1 MPSVTTTRTIEAP
14 IARVWSVFTD
24 LASSPQH
31 LSAVEDVEVLTD
43 GPFAVGTT
51 WRETRK
57 MFGRTATEEMQV
69 TALEPHAS
77 YDVGAVSQGT
87 TYVSRFDFREID
99 PGTTEVRFT
108 FTGETQGGVRKAISA
123 VMWPLFSRKVAKE
136 LRRDL
141 DDLAEVCEKRSR
153 P

>member
-1 MPSVTTTRTIEAP
+1 MPTITATRTIEAP
-14 IARVWSVFTD
+14 ISRVWSVFTD
-24 LASSPQH
+24 LESSPEH
-31 LSAVEDVEVLTD
+31 LSAVEDVVVLTD

-69 TALEPHAS
+69 TALEQHVS

-99 PGTTEVRFT
+99 PNTTEVRFT

-123 VMWPLFSRKVAKE
+123 VMWPLFRGKVAKE

-141 DDLAEVCEKRSR
+141 DDLAEVCAKR
-153 P
+153 PGF

>member
-1 MPSVTTTRTIEAP
+1 MPTVTANRTIEAP
-14 IARVWSVFTD
+14 ISRVWSVFTD
-24 LASSPQH
+24 LGSSPVH

-57 MFGRTATEEMQV
+57 MFGRTATEEMTV
-69 TALEPHAS
+69 TSLEHQAS
-77 YDVGAVSQGT
+77 YAISAMSQGT

-99 PGTTEVRFT
+99 PATTEVRFT
-108 FTGETQGGVRKAISA
+108 FTGETQGGVRKAIGD
-123 VMWPLFSRKVAKE
+123 VMWPLFRGKVAKE

-141 DDLAEVCEKRSR
+141 DDLAEVCVKRGR

>member
-1 MPSVTTTRTIEAP
+1 MPTVTTTRTIEAP

-24 LASSPQH
+24 LESSQEH
-31 LSAVEDVEVLTD
+31 LSAVADVEVLTD

-69 TALEPHAS
+69 TALEHLAS

-87 TYVSRFDFREID
+87 TYTSRFDFREID
-99 PGTTEVRFT
+99 PHTTEVRFT
-108 FTGETQGGVRKAISA
+108 FTGETQGSVRKAISA
-123 VMWPLFSRKVAKE
+123 VMWPLFRGKVAKE

-141 DDLAEVCEKRSR
+141 DDLAEVCEKGPR
-153 P
+153 